1 MITAIPAMTSRNTP
15 TTYQGRRV
23 GVDDG
28 ELSVDEPA
36 ASGRPDSC
44 TGDVGAAEGERA
56 DSERA
61 DSERADSGGIA
72 TEYTVEP
79 TPSESTSSVE
89 PRIAIPSPTP

>member
-1 MITAIPAMTSRNTP
+1 MITAIPTMTSRIRP

-36 ASGRPDSC
+36 ASGRPVSC

-56 DSERA
+56 EG
-61 DSERADSGGIA
+61 ERADSGSIA

-89 PRIAIPSPTP
+89 PRIAIPSPTA